1 MLCYFDTVSM
11 RNIVVTKQLHPLAKG
26 LNVKYRSLGKYEIC
40 VPLAK
45 ALILQGFVEVK
56 AEPGQQINYRC
67 LKRSNIVVVKKMKIV
82 KHQPKHDSF
91 SKEVGAEAEEGS
103 GDEGDTES
111 VSTGS
116 SSVCD

>member
-11 RNIVVTKQLHPLAKG
+11 RNIVVTKQLQPLAKR

-67 LKRSNIVVVKKMKIV
+67 LKGSNVVVKKMKIV
-82 KHQPKHDSF
+82 KHQSKHDSF
-91 SKEVGAEAEEGS
+91 SKEVGAKEEEDD

-116 SSVCD
+116 SSVCN